1 METMTD
7 VVTANLA
14 IMASFQ
20 FNQAVHRV
28 RVADIPS
35 LAKPTTFNHLSI
47 NTDLVKSKPAKN
59 WDSATAAVP
68 APQLAGASGIITYP
82 LSKVIH

>member
-1 METMTD
+1 METITD
-7 VVTANLA
+7 VVTTNLA

-20 FNQAVHRV
+20 FNRAVHRF

-47 NTDLVKSKPAKN
+47 NADLVKSKPAKN
-59 WDSATAAVP
+59 WDSTTAAVP
-68 APQLAGASGIITYP
+68 VPQRAGASGIITYP
-82 LSKVIH
+82 LNKVIH